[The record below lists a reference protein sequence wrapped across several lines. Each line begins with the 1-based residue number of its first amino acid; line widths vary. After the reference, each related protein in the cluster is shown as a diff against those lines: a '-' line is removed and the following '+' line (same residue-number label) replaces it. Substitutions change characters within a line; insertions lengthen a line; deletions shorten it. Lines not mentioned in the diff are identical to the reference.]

1 MKRRYETKLG
11 HNAHRQQ
18 YQHLKLK
25 LKREHFLGE
34 KASPSSLSFHRKGTF
49 APFGAFSSATSDQIK
64 DDMPNN
70 PPMLVTRVHVGKGPG
85 IVLISMATPS
95 GELGKGPVENVEA
108 VRVAMTYSTFKEV
121 AELFNFTA
129 AEIQAAEGTPL
140 SSGRPNVHAMAGSG
154 KN

>member
-1 MKRRYETKLG
+1 
-11 HNAHRQQ
+11 
-18 YQHLKLK
+18 
-25 LKREHFLGE
+25 FGE
-34 KASPSSLSFHRKGTF
+34 RKFSVWSSLSLARRDSACLWNQFGTF
-49 APFGAFSSATSDQIK
+49 APYRAFPCATSTNK
-64 DDMPNN
+64 DAMPNN

-121 AELFNFTA
+121 AELFNFIA
-129 AEIQAAEGTPL
+129 AEIQAAEGSPM
-140 SSGRPNVHAMAGSG
+140 SSGRSNLHAMASSG

>member
-1 MKRRYETKLG
+1 
-11 HNAHRQQ
+11 
-18 YQHLKLK
+18 
-25 LKREHFLGE
+25 
-34 KASPSSLSFHRKGTF
+34 
-49 APFGAFSSATSDQIK
+49 
-64 DDMPNN
+64 MPNN

-121 AELFNFTA
+121 AELFSFTA
-129 AEIQAAEGTPL
+129 AEIQAGETSPMGA
-140 SSGRPNVHAMAGSG
+140 GRPNLHAMASSG

>member
-1 MKRRYETKLG
+1 
-11 HNAHRQQ
+11 
-18 YQHLKLK
+18 
-25 LKREHFLGE
+25 
-34 KASPSSLSFHRKGTF
+34 
-49 APFGAFSSATSDQIK
+49 
-64 DDMPNN
+64 MPNN

-140 SSGRPNVHAMAGSG
+140 GGGRPNLHAMASSG